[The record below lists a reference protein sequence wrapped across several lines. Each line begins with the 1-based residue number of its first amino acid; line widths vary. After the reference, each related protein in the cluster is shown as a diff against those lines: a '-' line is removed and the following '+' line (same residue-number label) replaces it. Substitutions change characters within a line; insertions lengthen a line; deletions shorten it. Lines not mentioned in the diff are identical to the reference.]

1 MEQIIEMAV
10 VDDFPPHC
18 AHLAAELEAYAS
30 QRALPW
36 HTAQFSSGEALLSA
50 LAPGRFAAV
59 FLDILMDGLDGLE
72 TAQRIM
78 AQDPG
83 ILIIFVTTEAGYA
96 LEGYELSAF
105 GFLVKG
111 ETDSRARF
119 ERLMA
124 RLEKRLSQDNWLT
137 LSKDGTV
144 LRTAALLYAEVQD
157 HNMAFHL
164 QGGTTLTRRMAM
176 EELMALLPQDGR
188 FFECY
193 RGIVVNLDAV
203 ADIRTREL
211 IMTNGDHL
219 PVSRRRQAAL
229 EQAFANRCFARTRL
243 QF

>member
-1 MEQIIEMAV
+1 M
-10 VDDFPPHC
+10 
-18 AHLAAELEAYAS
+18 
-30 QRALPW
+30 
-36 HTAQFSSGEALLSA
+36 LSA
-50 LAPGRFAAV
+50 MVPGRLAAV

-72 TAQRIM
+72 TARRIM

-83 ILIIFVTTEAGYA
+83 ILIIFVTTEASYA

-124 RLEKRLSQDNWLT
+124 RLEKRLSQDALLT
-137 LSKDGTV
+137 LSIDGAV
-144 LRTAALLYAEVQD
+144 LHVSELQYAEVQD
-157 HNMAFHL
+157 HDMAFHL
-164 QGGTTLTRRMAM
+164 RGGKTLTRRIAM
-176 EELMALLPQDGR
+176 EGLMSLLPQDGR